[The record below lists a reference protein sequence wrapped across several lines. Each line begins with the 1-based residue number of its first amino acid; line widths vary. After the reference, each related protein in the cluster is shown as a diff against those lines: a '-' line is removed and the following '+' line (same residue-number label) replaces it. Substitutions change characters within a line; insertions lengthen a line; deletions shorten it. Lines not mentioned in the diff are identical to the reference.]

1 LKKKKEILNEYIILP
16 DFLMSLLPIFL
27 KPPIKIS
34 MTDDKPWMHPIQKPI
49 FKPFVGSD

>member
-1 LKKKKEILNEYIILP
+1 
-16 DFLMSLLPIFL
+16 MSLLPNFL

-49 FKPFVGSD
+49 LEPFIGID